1 MVDFLNK
8 YHKDLNKKY
17 IEKFNLHKKN
27 YNKIILIKIICC
39 FRLFRIRDNL

>member
-17 IEKFNLHKKN
+17 INKVNLHDKN
-27 YNKIILIKIICC
+27 YNKIILIKIIWY
-39 FRLFRIRDNL
+39 FRLFRIREN